1 MLCLLFLQRRGITIR
16 DIQSYGL
23 DVDWQHVRQAIAPRV
38 MPHPLIVTTI
48 LLLNIRKTSNVLS
61 SFYDVSCLAPCLLL
75 ASISSCSPLASPH
88 HCLALWLQEEL
99 LNKIKLILIT
109 EASDGRGIDIT
120 GIEET
125 EDIEE
130 IEEIE
135 SDNEV
140 RCLKRSFD
148 RRNW

>member
-1 MLCLLFLQRRGITIR
+1 MLEEKC
-16 DIQSYGL
+16 
-23 DVDWQHVRQAIAPRV
+23 QADSKAKE
-38 MPHPLIVTTI
+38 MA
-48 LLLNIRKTSNVLS
+48 KKQKE
-61 SFYDVSCLAPCLLL
+61 A
-75 ASISSCSPLASPH
+75 
-88 HCLALWLQEEL
+88 EL